1 MKIFLSIKYYPD
13 LRNRALI
20 EAISAALAAQGWQT
34 VCIVRDVEQ
43 WGTLAFTPQALMQR
57 TFDEIDACDL
67 LLVEFSEKG
76 VGLGI
81 EAGYAA
87 ARGRPVV
94 VLAPEGVEI
103 STTLQG
109 ISRRVIRYERAVS
122 GLLQPFDFSCIKEIE
137 TNPF

>member
-1 MKIFLSIKYYPD
+1 MKIYLAIKYHPD

-20 EAISAALAAQGWQT
+20 EAISTALAAQGWQT

-43 WGTLAFTPQALMQR
+43 WGALAFTPQALMQR
-57 TFDEIDACDL
+57 TFDEIEACDL

-109 ISRRVIRYERAVS
+109 ISRRVIRYERTVS

-137 TNPF
+137 TNML

>member
-1 MKIFLSIKYYPD
+1 MKIYLAIKYHPD

-20 EAISAALAAQGWQT
+20 EAISTALAAQGWQT

-43 WGTLAFTPQALMQR
+43 WGALAFTPQALMQR
-57 TFDEIDACDL
+57 TFDEIEACDL

-109 ISRRVIRYERAVS
+109 ISRRVIRYERTVS

>member
-1 MKIFLSIKYYPD
+1 M
-13 LRNRALI
+13 
-20 EAISAALAAQGWQT
+20 
-34 VCIVRDVEQ
+34 EQ
-43 WGTLAFTPQALMQR
+43 WGALAFTPQALMQR
-57 TFDEIDACDL
+57 TFDEIEACDL

-109 ISRRVIRYERAVS
+109 ISRRVIRYERTVS

>member
-1 MKIFLSIKYYPD
+1 MKIYLAIKYHPD

-20 EAISAALAAQGWQT
+20 EAISTALAAQGWQT

-43 WGTLAFTPQALMQR
+43 WGALAFTPQALMQR
-57 TFDEIDACDL
+57 TFDEIEACDL

-109 ISRRVIRYERAVS
+109 ISRRVIRYERTVS

-137 TNPF
+137 TDML